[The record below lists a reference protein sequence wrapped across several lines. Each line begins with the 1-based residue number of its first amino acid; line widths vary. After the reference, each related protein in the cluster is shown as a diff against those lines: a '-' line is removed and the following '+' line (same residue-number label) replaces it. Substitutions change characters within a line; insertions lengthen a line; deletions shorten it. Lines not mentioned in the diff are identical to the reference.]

1 MENVNKEDFF
11 NLVKKAESEY
21 FAKRPCHFCVGN
33 GCDDCRDCKDAETDH
48 QMWLEVKKLKD
59 EFKEKFGV
67 SYDTERDIRFESLLK
82 KKQKKDALEEVYKK
96 CTIEEIIDYGVK
108 NSKTDKLVSLEDVCE
123 FLDEHLYT
131 DISTGDYDYGQ
142 EYIRSDFDN
151 VSDLIFALRKAMN
164 NDTEN

>member
-33 GCDDCRDCKDAETDH
+33 GCDDCRDCKDAVVDR

-67 SYDTERDIRFESLLK
+67 SYDLERDIRFDSLV
-82 KKQKKDALEEVYKK
+82 KQKQKNDALEEVYKR

-108 NSKTDKLVSLEDVCE
+108 NGKTDKLISLKKACNIFNKIICE
-123 FLDEHLYT
+123 ISI
-131 DISTGDYDYGQ
+131 DIATQGESKKDWK
-142 EYIRSDFDN
+142 N
-151 VSDLIFALRKAMN
+151 IFRKRL
-164 NDTEN
+164 EE

>member
-67 SYDTERDIRFESLLK
+67 SYETERDIRFEYLVK
-82 KKQKKDALEEVYKK
+82 KKQKKDALEEIYKR

-108 NSKTDKLVSLEDVCE
+108 NGKTDKLVSLDDVCE

-131 DISTGDYDYGQ
+131 NTSTGDYDYGQ
-142 EYIRSDFDN
+142 EYICSDFN
-151 VSDLIFALRKAMN
+151 NASDLIFALRKAMK
-164 NDTEN
+164 E

>member
-1 MENVNKEDFF
+1 MKNVNKEDFF

-67 SYDTERDIRFESLLK
+67 SYDLERDIRFDSLVK
-82 KKQKKDALEEVYKK
+82 EKQKNDALEEVYKR
-96 CTIEEIIDYGVK
+96 CTIEEIIDYGIK
-108 NSKTDKLVSLEDVCE
+108 NSKTDKLVSLEDVCR

-131 DISTGDYDYGQ
+131 GTSTDDYDYGQ
-142 EYIRSDFDN
+142 EYIRSDLDN
-151 VSDLIFALRKAMN
+151 VSDLIFALRKAME
-164 NDTEN
+164 D

>member
-21 FAKRPCHFCVGN
+21 FEKRPCHFCVGN

-48 QMWLEVKKLKD
+48 QMWLVVKKLKD

-67 SYDTERDIRFESLLK
+67 SYETERDIRFESIVK
-82 KKQKKDALEEVYKK
+82 KKQKKDALEEVYKR
-96 CTIEEIIDYGVK
+96 CTIEEIIDYGIK
-108 NSKTDKLVSLEDVCE
+108 NSKTDKLVSLEDVCK

-131 DISTGDYDYGQ
+131 GTSTGDYDYGQ
-142 EYIRSDFDN
+142 EYIYSDFDN
-151 VSDLIFALRKAMN
+151 ASDLIFALRKAMK
-164 NDTEN
+164 E

>member
-67 SYDTERDIRFESLLK
+67 SYETERDIRFDSLV
-82 KKQKKDALEEVYKK
+82 KQKLKNDALEEVYKR
-96 CTIEEIIDYGVK
+96 CTIEEIIDYGIK
-108 NSKTDKLVSLEDVCE
+108 NSKIDKLVNLEDVCK

-131 DISTGDYDYGQ
+131 GTSTGDYDYGQ
-142 EYIRSDFDN
+142 EYIYSDFDN
-151 VSDLIFALRKAMN
+151 ASDLIFALRKAMK
-164 NDTEN
+164 E

>member
-33 GCDDCRDCKDAETDH
+33 GCDDCRDCKDAEIDH
-48 QMWLEVKKLKD
+48 QMWIEVKKLKD

-67 SYDTERDIRFESLLK
+67 SYDLERDIRFDSLVK
-82 KKQKKDALEEVYKK
+82 KKRKNDALEEVYKR

-108 NSKTDKLVSLEDVCE
+108 NGKTDKLISLKKACAWLNDTMDYHDC
-123 FLDEHLYT
+123 
-131 DISTGDYDYGQ
+131 GDYDCLTHYADTV
-142 EYIRSDFDN
+142 EEMIDDF
-151 VSDLIFALRKAMN
+151 REAM
-164 NDTEN
+164 EV

>member
-67 SYDTERDIRFESLLK
+67 SYETERDIRFEYLVK
-82 KKQKKDALEEVYKK
+82 KKQKKDALEEVYKR
-96 CTIEEIIDYGVK
+96 CTIEEIIDYGIK
-108 NSKTDKLVSLEDVCE
+108 NGKTDKLVNLEDVCK

-131 DISTGDYDYGQ
+131 GTSTGDYDYGQ
-142 EYIRSDFDN
+142 EYIYSDFDN
-151 VSDLIFALRKAMN
+151 ASDLIFALRKAMK
-164 NDTEN
+164 E

>member
-33 GCDDCRDCKDAETDH
+33 GCDDCRDCKDAEIDH

-67 SYDTERDIRFESLLK
+67 SYDTEREIIFESRMKEKHK
-82 KKQKKDALEEVYKK
+82 KNALEEVYKR
-96 CTIEEIIDYGVK
+96 CTIEEIIDYGIK
-108 NSKTDKLVSLEDVCE
+108 NGKTDKLISLDKACAWLNDTMDD
-123 FLDEHLYT
+123 LDC
-131 DISTGDYDYGQ
+131 GDYYRLTHYADTI
-142 EYIRSDFDN
+142 EEMIADF
-151 VSDLIFALRKAMN
+151 REAM
-164 NDTEN
+164 EG

>member
-1 MENVNKEDFF
+1 MENLNKEDFF

-48 QMWLEVKKLKD
+48 QMWLDVKKLKD

-67 SYDTERDIRFESLLK
+67 SYETERDIRFEYLVK
-82 KKQKKDALEEVYKK
+82 KKQKKDALEEVYKR
-96 CTIEEIIDYGVK
+96 CTIEEIIDYGIK
-108 NSKTDKLVSLEDVCE
+108 NSKTDKLISLEDVCR

-131 DISTGDYDYGQ
+131 GTSTGDYDYGQ
-142 EYIRSDFDN
+142 EYIYSDFDN
-151 VSDLIFALRKAMN
+151 ASDLIFALRKTM
-164 NDTEN
+164 EE

>member
-21 FAKRPCHFCVGN
+21 FEKRPCHFCVGN
-33 GCDDCRDCKDAETDH
+33 GCDDCRDCKDAEIDH

-67 SYDTERDIRFESLLK
+67 SYDTERDIRFDSLVK
-82 KKQKKDALEEVYKK
+82 EKQKKDALEEVYKR

-108 NSKTDKLVSLEDVCE
+108 NGKTDKLISLNKACAWLNDTMDY
-123 FLDEHLYT
+123 LDC
-131 DISTGDYDYGQ
+131 GDYERLTHYADTI
-142 EYIRSDFDN
+142 EEMIDDF
-151 VSDLIFALRKAMN
+151 REAM
-164 NDTEN
+164 EV

>member
-67 SYDTERDIRFESLLK
+67 SYETERDIRFEYLVK
-82 KKQKKDALEEVYKK
+82 KKQKKDALEEVYKR
-96 CTIEEIIDYGVK
+96 CTIEEIIDYGIK
-108 NSKTDKLVSLEDVCE
+108 NGKTDKLVNLEDVCK

-131 DISTGDYDYGQ
+131 GTSTGDYDYGQ
-142 EYIRSDFDN
+142 EYICSDFDN
-151 VSDLIFALRKAMN
+151 ASDLIFALRKAMK
-164 NDTEN
+164 E

>member
-11 NLVKKAESEY
+11 NMVKKAESEY

-33 GCDDCRDCKDAETDH
+33 GCDDCRDCKDAVVDR

-67 SYDTERDIRFESLLK
+67 SYDLERDIRFDSLV
-82 KKQKKDALEEVYKK
+82 KQKQKNDALEEVYKR

-108 NSKTDKLVSLEDVCE
+108 NGKTDKLISLKKACDIFNKIICE
-123 FLDEHLYT
+123 ISI
-131 DISTGDYDYGQ
+131 DIATQGESKKDWK
-142 EYIRSDFDN
+142 N
-151 VSDLIFALRKAMN
+151 IFRKRL
-164 NDTEN
+164 EE

>member
-11 NLVKKAESEY
+11 NLVKKAEGEY

-33 GCDDCRDCKDAETDH
+33 GCDDCRDCKDAKIDH

-67 SYDTERDIRFESLLK
+67 SYDLERDIRFDSLV
-82 KKQKKDALEEVYKK
+82 KQKQKNDALEEVYKR

-108 NSKTDKLVSLEDVCE
+108 NGKTDKLISLK
-123 FLDEHLYT
+123 
-131 DISTGDYDYGQ
+131 
-142 EYIRSDFDN
+142 
-151 VSDLIFALRKAMN
+151 KACDWL
-164 NDTEN
+164 NDTMYYFDCGVYDRITHAADTIEEMIDDFCDFFEATE

>member
-11 NLVKKAESEY
+11 NIVKKAESEY

-33 GCDDCRDCKDAETDH
+33 GCDDCRDCKDAEVDH

-67 SYDTERDIRFESLLK
+67 SYDLERDIRFDFLV
-82 KKQKKDALEEVYKK
+82 KQKQKNDALEEVYKR

-108 NSKTDKLVSLEDVCE
+108 NGKTDKLISLKKACDWLNDTIYY
-123 FLDEHLYT
+123 LDC
-131 DISTGDYDYGQ
+131 GDYDRLTHAADTV
-142 EYIRSDFDN
+142 EEMIEDFC
-151 VSDLIFALRKAMN
+151 KA
-164 NDTEN
+164 TEM